1 MSKSSC
7 LLPRAQPPS
16 PQGQAPLLLSLLAP
30 TNPSVALCGAGN
42 LFGSAP
48 VAPPVRNLP
57 LRGVPSHAKASTW
70 ARAAPASVGASI
82 TMAANV
88 RRTWDKQAYE
98 DKARARAEAEAEEV
112 GVATTG
118 PAAAAKDAIKAGL
131 AVWPAAAPVSSAH
144 DICMPQVQARLPA
157 RR

>member
-57 LRGVPSHAKASTW
+57 LRGRQAKLKPLPGPVLRVPA
-70 ARAAPASVGASI
+70 
-82 TMAANV
+82 
-88 RRTWDKQAYE
+88 
-98 DKARARAEAEAEEV
+98 
-112 GVATTG
+112 
-118 PAAAAKDAIKAGL
+118 
-131 AVWPAAAPVSSAH
+131 
-144 DICMPQVQARLPA
+144 
-157 RR
+157 